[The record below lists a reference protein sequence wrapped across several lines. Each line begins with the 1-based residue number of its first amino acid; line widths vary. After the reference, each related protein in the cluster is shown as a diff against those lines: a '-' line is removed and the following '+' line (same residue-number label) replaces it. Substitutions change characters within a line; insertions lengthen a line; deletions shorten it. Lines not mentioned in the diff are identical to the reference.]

1 LEHFEIMVNEDG
13 TSREIRQRHMIMA
26 LAGFCAFLGLNMTQ
40 PLLPM
45 LRALFHVSAGEAS
58 LTVGA
63 AIMAVAIAAPVAG
76 MIADAV
82 GRKKVIVLSLLGLS
96 AFTALGAAAP
106 NLHLLILF
114 RFFQGLFVPGVV
126 ATAMAYIAEESPAGS
141 MSSIMATYVTGTVIG
156 GFSGRFICGLIASH
170 WGWRLPFIILGG
182 LTFAGMFAVRHYL
195 PPAKHFVRESDPM
208 ESLRNLRMHLRNPQL
223 LAIYAVA
230 FQVLFAL
237 VGTFTYISFYLAAPP
252 FHLGSA
258 ALGSLFF
265 VYLIGAVITPL
276 SGKLIDGVGNSK
288 AVALALLCSAC
299 GVLMT
304 LSENLWLVILGLA
317 VCCSGVFVCQAAASG
332 QIGKVA
338 QTARS
343 SAAGLYVSIYYAG
356 GGVSSVLLGF
366 FWEWG
371 GWPACV
377 AVVVALEI
385 FTAALAFF
393 LWKDRQSPSTA

>member
-1 LEHFEIMVNEDG
+1 MISNEEG
-13 TSREIRQRHMIMA
+13 LSKEIRLRHVTLA
-26 LAGFCAFLGLNMTQ
+26 LVGFCAFLSLNMTQ

-45 LRALFHVSAGEAS
+45 LRTLFHVSAGMVS

-63 AIMAVAIAAPVAG
+63 SIFAVAIAAPVAG
-76 MIADAV
+76 MIADAM
-82 GRKKVIVLSLLGLS
+82 GRKKVIVFSLFGLS

-126 ATAMAYIAEESPAGS
+126 ATAMAYIAEESPVGS

-156 GFSGRFICGLIASH
+156 GFSGRFICGFIAGH

-182 LTFAGMFAVRHYL
+182 LTFAGMVAVRHYL
-195 PPAKHFVRESDPM
+195 PPAKHFVRQSDPI
-208 ESLRNLRMHLRNPQL
+208 ESLRSLRMHLRNPQL

-237 VGTFTYISFYLAAPP
+237 VGTFTYISFYLADPP

-276 SGKLIDGVGNSK
+276 SGKLIDGMGNSK
-288 AVALALLCSAC
+288 TVALALLCSAL
-299 GVLMT
+299 GVLLT
-304 LSENLWLVILGLA
+304 LVGTLWVVICGLA
-317 VCCSGVFVCQAAASG
+317 VCCSGVFICQAAASG

-371 GWPACV
+371 RWPACV
-377 AVVVALEI
+377 AVIVALEI

-393 LWKDRQSPSTA
+393 MWKDCSDPSAA

>member
-1 LEHFEIMVNEDG
+1 MMGYEKDA
-13 TSREIRQRHMIMA
+13 SREIRQRRLILA
-26 LAGFCAFLGLNMTQ
+26 LVGCCAFLSLNMTQ

-45 LRALFHVSAGEAS
+45 LRRLFLVSAGEVS

-63 AIMAVAIAAPVAG
+63 SIIAVAVAAPLAG

-82 GRKKVIVLSLLGLS
+82 GRKKVIVLSLFGLS
-96 AFTALGAAAP
+96 IFTAFGAAAP
-106 NLHLLILF
+106 NLRLLILL

-141 MSSIMATYVTGTVIG
+141 MSSIMAAYVTGTVVG

-170 WGWRLPFIILGG
+170 YGWRLPFIIMGG
-182 LTFAGMFAVRHYL
+182 LTFAGMLFVRHYL
-195 PPAKHFVRESDPM
+195 PPARHFVRQPKSA
-208 ESLRNLRMHLRNPQL
+208 ESLRNIYRHLHNPQL

-237 VGTFTYISFYLAAPP
+237 VGTFTYISFYLADPP

-265 VYLIGAVITPL
+265 VYLIGAFITPL
-276 SGKLIDGVGNSK
+276 SGRLIDRMGNSRT
-288 AVALALLCSAC
+288 VALALLCSAC

-304 LSENLWLVILGLA
+304 LAGNLWLVILGLT
-317 VCCSGVFVCQAAASG
+317 VCCSGVFVCQASSSG

-343 SAAGLYVSIYYAG
+343 SAAGLYVSLYYAG

-366 FWEWG
+366 FWKWG
-371 GWPACV
+371 GWLACV
-377 AVVVALEI
+377 VVIVSLEI

-393 LWKDRQSPSTA
+393 LWKDYSSPSTALSS

>member
-1 LEHFEIMVNEDG
+1 MLFPIFPNDAIVCDPGRMSVIFCFVISTKSQAMERFGMMSNAEGI
-13 TSREIRQRHMIMA
+13 SKEIRQRNIILA
-26 LAGFCAFLGLNMTQ
+26 LVGFCAFLGLNMTQ

-45 LRALFHVSAGEAS
+45 LRTLFHVSAGEVS

-63 AIMAVAIAAPVAG
+63 AIIAVAIAAPAAG

-82 GRKKVIVLSLLGLS
+82 GRKKIIVLSLLGLS

-126 ATAMAYIAEESPAGS
+126 ATTIAYIAEESPAGS
-141 MSSIMATYVTGTVIG
+141 MSPIMAAYVTGTVIG
-156 GFSGRFICGLIASH
+156 GFSGRFICGLIAGH
-170 WGWRLPFIILGG
+170 WGWRAPFIILGG

-195 PPAKHFVRESDPM
+195 PPDKHFVRQSDPM

-237 VGTFTYISFYLAAPP
+237 VGTFTYISFYLADPP
-252 FHLGSA
+252 FHLGTA

-276 SGKLIDGVGNSK
+276 SGKLIDGMGNRK
-288 AVALALLCSAC
+288 TVALALLCTAC

-304 LSENLWLVILGLA
+304 LIGNLWVVILGLA
-317 VCCSGVFVCQAAASG
+317 VCCSGIFVCQAASSG
-332 QIGKVA
+332 QIGKTA

-343 SAAGLYVSIYYAG
+343 SAA
-356 GGVSSVLLGF
+356 
-366 FWEWG
+366 
-371 GWPACV
+371 
-377 AVVVALEI
+377 
-385 FTAALAFF
+385 
-393 LWKDRQSPSTA
+393 